1 MGQVALNL
9 IISGLWMLK
18 VTYTLHTK
26 VIFAFGG
33 GYIETSLAIICFLS
47 SPIKFFFFLLP
58 LLCFLLGMNE

>member
-1 MGQVALNL
+1 MGQVALDL

-47 SPIKFFFFLLP
+47 SPIKFFFSSFL
-58 LLCFLLGMNE
+58 CSVFY